1 MSMEGFIGGVMMLVA
16 SVSNTG
22 TVDSNTVWNA
32 VVLADKAIIKTEQ
45 GTWGDSI
52 HEESYQIIK
61 DTIRKIG
68 R

>member
-1 MSMEGFIGGVMMLVA
+1 MSIEGFIGGVMMLVS

-32 VVLADKAIIKTEQ
+32 VILADKAIIKTEQ
-45 GTWGDSI
+45 GTWGDSA